1 LAKTAPSAAEV
12 SQIEL
17 LSSRARQLYD
27 SATFPTLDVRGNM
40 NSQEPGWD
48 HARLVGLHSLYHL
61 VQMVLLC
68 PLVSVFS
75 GWQRQSGDMSDADA
89 GRHKAG
95 TVIEHAGAHRRLIQ
109 DFLRESRDVTRITP
123 LMGFACFVAAS
134 ILLTA
139 VKSKLRRGEPVG
151 RRHSDLDA
159 SILQVSIVLRDT
171 LDILE
176 TLQTF
181 WEPLKAMVRGLNTT
195 DEVGKLT
202 SKCATTDK
210 CAAL

>member
-1 LAKTAPSAAEV
+1 MAPSAAEV

-27 SATFPTLDVRGNM
+27 SATFPALDVRGNM

-48 HARLVGLHSLYHL
+48 HARLAGLHSLYHL

-75 GWQRQSGDMSDADA
+75 GRQQQSGDMSDADA

-139 VKSKLRRGEPVG
+139 VKSKLRRGESVG

-195 DEVGKLT
+195 HSLMK
-202 SKCATTDK
+202 SAS
-210 CAAL
+210 